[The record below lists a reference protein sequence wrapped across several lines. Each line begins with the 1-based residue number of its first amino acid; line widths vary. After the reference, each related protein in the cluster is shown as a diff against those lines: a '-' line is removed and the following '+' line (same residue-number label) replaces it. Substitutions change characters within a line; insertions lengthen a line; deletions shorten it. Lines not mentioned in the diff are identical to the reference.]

1 METRSQT
8 PVPFLYCGVSLACV
22 DVGGESSGREEEG
35 NQEEERHQTEEEVGA
50 RTTSLGIQPKE
61 ERNDMP
67 KAACPVCGKNVTVD
81 EEDAVLYERV
91 TCPHCDTL
99 LEIIDEDPMMLDEI
113 FAD

>member
-1 METRSQT
+1 
-8 PVPFLYCGVSLACV
+8 
-22 DVGGESSGREEEG
+22 
-35 NQEEERHQTEEEVGA
+35 
-50 RTTSLGIQPKE
+50 
-61 ERNDMP
+61 MP